1 LIAADTSVVVAAFAS
16 WHEGHEAAL
25 RALRRGVRLPAQVLV
40 ESYSVLTRLPPPHR
54 AGAAVVESFLA
65 ERFPGAPLTLPGNE
79 YRALLRAMA
88 AAEVAG
94 GAIYD
99 ALIAATAE
107 PTRTRRTHPAPRRGA
122 GRPER
127 RLFRGAWSWMEVY
140 ARRAAARARAPGRL
154 GTVPIFL
161 I

>member
-25 RALRRGVRLPAQVLV
+25 RALRRGVRVPAQVLV

-54 AGAAVVESFLA
+54 AAASVVQAFLA
-65 ERFPGAPLTLPGNE
+65 ERFPGAPLTLPGGE

-99 ALIAATAE
+99 ALIAATTKHWAA
-107 PTRTRRTHPAPRRGA
+107 PLLTRD
-122 GRPER
+122 
-127 RLFRGAWSWMEVY
+127 
-140 ARRAAARARAPGRL
+140 RRAAATYDKVGARYEMVG
-154 GTVPIFL
+154 
-161 I
+161 